1 MLANW
6 QELTLYVQSYFITL
20 NNYQE
25 TCYVKSNDT
34 KLGLRDS
41 SKQLEHRVQPFGSL
55 RVCQWT
61 LPFSEFAMPMFRWGQ
76 SWDPFRDLER
86 EVDRLLQGVNMTL
99 HGVRF
104 GRRFP
109 QINLMEKDDCYVL
122 VAEIPGVDL
131 NQLEV
136 TTASGYLTIKGNR
149 LPPEEAREDAFRRQ
163 ERFHGPWQRT
173 IQLPD
178 RVNEEG
184 MKADYTAGILKVT
197 LPKSPSTAPRQIRV
211 NEGP

>member
-1 MLANW
+1 L
-6 QELTLYVQSYFITL
+6 EHGVQSGRTL
-20 NNYQE
+20 QDY
-25 TCYVKSNDT
+25 
-34 KLGLRDS
+34 
-41 SKQLEHRVQPFGSL
+41 
-55 RVCQWT
+55 QWT

-76 SWDPFRDLER
+76 AWDPFLDLER

-109 QINLMEKDDCYVL
+109 QVNLLEREDCYVL

-131 NQLEV
+131 QQLEV

-178 RVNEEG
+178 RVDEDG
-184 MKADYTAGILKVT
+184 MKADYSAGILKVT
-197 LPKSPSTAPRQIRV
+197 LPKAPSTAPRHIIV